1 MGQYKYITVEEFCFS
16 HGVTTQFIIQLHD
29 FGLIEVVTKE
39 DMEYIQ
45 YEELPKVEKIVR
57 LHSDLNINLE
67 GIEVIQDLLDRIAH
81 MQGQIITLKNKL
93 QVYE

>member
-1 MGQYKYITVEEFCFS
+1 MEQYKYIAVEEFCFS